1 MCEKIG
7 IIILI
12 LTFSQMVKSRIK
24 MGGANLSRFYEY
36 EERLHIGSE
45 NWEIKDLFADFLT
58 ID

>member
-1 MCEKIG
+1 
-7 IIILI
+7 
-12 LTFSQMVKSRIK
+12 MVNSRIK

>member
-1 MCEKIG
+1 MSEKIG

-12 LTFSQMVKSRIK
+12 PSFSTMVKSRIK

-45 NWEIKDLFADFLT
+45 N
-58 ID
+58 